1 LNESKTEDDSLY
13 FSNMSFN
20 CVSNEGEVYE
30 WVSAVVP
37 NELSKELYNG
47 GTGEG
52 FIANQ
57 VKIGDEFKVSY
68 DSSEGSP
75 VFFYVQ

>member
-1 LNESKTEDDSLY
+1 MNR
-13 FSNMSFN
+13 FQ
-20 CVSNEGEVYE
+20 
-30 WVSAVVP
+30 P
-37 NELSKELYNG
+37 LSRMNFRQNFTMA

-57 VKIGDEFKVSY
+57 VKIGDDFKVSY